1 MIPRRLEQQD
11 WGSGGMQLTAQI
23 KEATNGWLSL
33 TVDEM
38 PTLVVPARN
47 AEEIPEVVKT
57 AAAELLGCILTLAS
71 GIRRGRLQGF
81 RWRQLT

>member
-1 MIPRRLEQQD
+1 MIRRRLEQQD

-23 KEATNGWLSL
+23 KEATNGWRSL
-33 TVDEM
+33 TVHDM
-38 PTLVVPARN
+38 PTLVIPSRN
-47 AEEIPEVVKT
+47 VEEIPEVVKT
-57 AAAELLGCILTLAS
+57 AVAELLGCILTLAS